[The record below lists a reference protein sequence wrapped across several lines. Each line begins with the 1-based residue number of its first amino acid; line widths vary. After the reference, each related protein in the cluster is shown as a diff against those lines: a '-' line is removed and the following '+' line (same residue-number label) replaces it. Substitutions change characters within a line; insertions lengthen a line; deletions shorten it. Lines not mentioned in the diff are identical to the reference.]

1 MPRSSR
7 LRDKKKNEGERM
19 IKETFVGSVIEN
31 NSFLSILLD
40 KSSCVIIPE
49 IDSIPSFP
57 TMRAPEVTDKQGLIA
72 GPRSISQQKAEET
85 FDYGDEI
92 DEIKEVEDTSESDTS
107 SACNQRKFYETKFG
121 TVTST
126 AFCLSTSDIQIRV
139 IEKDTSHQGGGLL
152 DQGRLPC
159 VQCGILSYACVAI
172 IQPKEAAVQYVIS
185 RECMSSSAIHREIVE
200 TDDTSNRMAT
210 ACPQG

>member
-7 LRDKKKNEGERM
+7 LRDKKNEGERM
-19 IKETFVGSVIEN
+19 IKEAFVGSVIEN

-49 IDSIPSFP
+49 IEFPLPS
-57 TMRAPEVTDKQGLIA
+57 RAPEVTDKQGLIA
-72 GPRSISQQKAEET
+72 GPCSISQQKAEEV
-85 FDYGDEI
+85 YGDEI
-92 DEIKEVEDTSESDTS
+92 DEIEEAENMSESTTS
-107 SACNQRKFYETKFG
+107 SACSQRKFYETKFG
-121 TVTST
+121 TVNST
-126 AFCLSTSDIQIRV
+126 AFCLSTSDIKIGV
-139 IEKDTSHQGGGLL
+139 IGKGRSHQEGGLL

-185 RECMSSSAIHREIVE
+185 RECMSSSAIHREIME
-200 TDDTSNRMAT
+200 SDDTSNRMAI
-210 ACPQG
+210 AHQQG